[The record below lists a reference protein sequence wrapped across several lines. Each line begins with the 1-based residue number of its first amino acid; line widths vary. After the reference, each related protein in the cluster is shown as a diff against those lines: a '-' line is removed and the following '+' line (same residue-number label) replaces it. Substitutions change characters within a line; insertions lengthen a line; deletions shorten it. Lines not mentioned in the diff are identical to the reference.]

1 MDIALWKDLVFDREK
16 EFSYLIFMKC
26 ALNLF
31 ELGVGKG
38 RRTHTHIQR
47 YTAKD
52 TSRKLTLVIW
62 APKLEGF
69 AFNRSAENVTSQ
81 RKKKK

>member
-1 MDIALWKDLVFDREK
+1 
-16 EFSYLIFMKC
+16 MKC

-81 RKKKK
+81 RKKKVKNKTIVEEKKK